1 MAARAVL
8 PVREVVGVPDGRWML
23 GVGTQERWSR
33 ILAKASAFGMERDH
47 VWAIQLEG
55 DPWMRWSLF
64 WSPAVC
70 QVFVTF
76 SSDDEGWDSVA
87 LPRHW
92 EFP

>member
-1 MAARAVL
+1 MGAGADV
-8 PVREVVGVPDGRWML
+8 PEREVVGLLHVGRQM
-23 GVGTQERWSR
+23 GVGSQVRWSR

-76 SSDDEGWDSVA
+76 SSDDDGWDSVA
-87 LPRHW
+87 LPLHW